1 MTTSNI
7 LDFTFGEIE
16 EKKKNRNK
24 CQIMLTSA
32 KGFPMC
38 VLILPFQKNRNLGLF
53 LCKISWIPLLH
64 FQLYCRRCK
73 NQNYNVK
80 KYPALIK

>member
-16 EKKKNRNK
+16 EKKKNRKK

-38 VLILPFQKNRNLGLF
+38 VLILPFQKNRNLDYFSAKYLGYRCF
-53 LCKISWIPLLH
+53 IFNYIVGDAKIKIIMSKNIPH
-64 FQLYCRRCK
+64 
-73 NQNYNVK
+73 
-80 KYPALIK
+80 